1 MPRLRLWWDSLL
13 YTLWF
18 VPTLMMIGGALL
30 AVLLVMTSGR
40 IDDEFLARWPRV
52 FGADAGSSRDML
64 ATIAGSIITVAGVT
78 FSITMITVTQAST
91 QYTPRILRNF
101 MRDRPSQVTLGGLA
115 GVFTYCLV
123 VLRTIRGGDASM
135 FVPALAVLTGFVLA
149 GASVALLIYFVHHT
163 ASSLQASSIIH
174 RVAEDTNRA
183 IDRLFPSEVGEP
195 AAPREAPAAAHLL
208 ETFAWTPVAS
218 PVSGYV
224 QSLDAGALLEAAGQ
238 AGRIIRVERTIGQ
251 FVIAGGALASV
262 TTRAVAPAGR
272 DEARIRSAFGIGMFR
287 TVEQDPDYG
296 VHQLSDI
303 AVKALSPSINDPTT
317 ALTCIDYLAA
327 ALARAAT
334 RRGETP
340 WRELN
345 GELRVIVEGPTF
357 RSLLDT
363 AFDEVRRY
371 GAGNAAVL
379 LRLLD
384 ALASLE
390 RRTADP
396 ERRRHLHRHVELVAE
411 VAERCLAAPSDRGG
425 VGMHAAELRARFA

>member
-1 MPRLRLWWDSLL
+1 MSRLRLWWDSLL

-18 VPTLMMIGGALL
+18 VPSLMMVGGALL
-30 AVLLVMTSGR
+30 AVGMVIASGHV
-40 IDDEFLARWPRV
+40 DDEVLARWPRV

-123 VLRTIRGGDASM
+123 VLRTIRGGEESM
-135 FVPALAVLTGFVLA
+135 FVPALAVLTGFILA
-149 GASVALLIYFVHHT
+149 AASVGLLIYFVHHT
-163 ASSLQASSIIH
+163 ASSLQASSIIN
-174 RVAEDTNRA
+174 RVADDTNKA
-183 IDRLFPSEVGEP
+183 IDRLFPSEVGDA
-195 AAPREAPAAAHLL
+195 AAPHAVPAAAHLL
-208 ETFAWTPVAS
+208 ETYTWRPVTSA
-218 PVSGYV
+218 VSGYV
-224 QSLDAGALLEAAGQ
+224 QSLDAGALLGAAADSDGL
-238 AGRIIRVERTIGQ
+238 IRVERAIGQ
-251 FVIAGGALASV
+251 FVIEGGTLASV
-262 TTRAVAPAGR
+262 TTRTGDPVEV
-272 DEARIRSAFGIGMFR
+272 DEDRIRSAFGIGTFR

-296 VHQLSDI
+296 VHQLADI

-327 ALARAAT
+327 ALARAAA
-334 RRGETP
+334 RRGESP
-340 WRELN
+340 WRQQD
-345 GELRVIVEGPTF
+345 GELRVIVHGPTF

-371 GAGNAAVL
+371 GEGNAAVL
-379 LRLLD
+379 LRMLD

-390 RRTADP
+390 RRTAGAD
-396 ERRRHLHRHVELVAE
+396 RRRHLLQHVDLVAE
-411 VAERCLAAPSDRGG
+411 AADRRLAAPGDRGG
-425 VGMHAAELRARFA
+425 VGLRAAELRSRLA

>member
-1 MPRLRLWWDSLL
+1 MTRFRRWWDSLL

-18 VPTLMMIGGALL
+18 VPALMMIGGALL
-30 AVLLVMTSGR
+30 AVALVMTSGYV
-40 IDDEFLARWPRV
+40 DHEVLARWPRV

-123 VLRTIRGGDASM
+123 VLRTIRGGDDSM
-135 FVPALAVLTGFVLA
+135 FVPALAVLTGFILA
-149 GASVALLIYFVHHT
+149 GASVGLLIYFVHHT
-163 ASSLQASSIIH
+163 ASSLQASSIIS
-174 RVAEDTNRA
+174 RVADDTNKA
-183 IDRLFPSEVGEP
+183 IDRLFPSEVGDD
-195 AAPREAPAAAHLL
+195 AAPHVEPAAAHLL
-208 ETFAWTPVAS
+208 DAHAWAPVAARA
-218 PVSGYV
+218 SGYV
-224 QSLDAGALLEAAGQ
+224 QSLDADVLLATAAEADA
-238 AGRIIRVERTIGQ
+238 IIRVDRPIGA
-251 FVIAGGALASV
+251 FVIEGGTLASV
-262 TTRAVAPAGR
+262 TGRSGGPAPIG
-272 DEARIRSAFGIGMFR
+272 EERIRSAFGIGTFR

-317 ALTCIDYLAA
+317 ALTCVDYLAA
-327 ALARAAT
+327 ALARAAA
-334 RRGETP
+334 RRGESP
-340 WRELN
+340 WREQD
-345 GELRVIVEGPTF
+345 GELRVVVVGPTF

-371 GAGNAAVL
+371 SAGNAALL

-384 ALASLE
+384 GLASLE
-390 RRTADP
+390 RRTTDP
-396 ERRRHLHRHVELVAE
+396 DRRRDLLQHVELVAE
-411 VAERCLAAPSDRGG
+411 VAERSLAAPSDRGG
-425 VGMHAAELRARFA
+425 VGLHAAELRDRLA

>member
-18 VPTLMMIGGALL
+18 VPALMMVGGALL
-30 AVLLVMTSGR
+30 AVALVMTS
-40 IDDEFLARWPRV
+40 DHVDHEVLARWPRV

-123 VLRTIRGGDASM
+123 VLRTIRGGDESM
-135 FVPALAVLTGFVLA
+135 FVPALAVLMGFILA
-149 GASVALLIYFVHHT
+149 AASVGLLIYFVHHT
-163 ASSLQASSIIH
+163 ASSLQASSIIS
-174 RVAEDTNRA
+174 RVADDTNKA

-195 AAPREAPAAAHLL
+195 AQPHAAPAAAHLL
-208 ETFAWTPVAS
+208 EAYAWTPVTS
-218 PVSGYV
+218 PASGYV
-224 QSLDAGALLEAAGQ
+224 QSLDAGALLDAAARADGLV
-238 AGRIIRVERTIGQ
+238 RVERAIGQ
-251 FVIAGGALASV
+251 FVIEGGTLASV
-262 TTRAVAPAGR
+262 TTRTGEPAR
-272 DEARIRSAFGIGMFR
+272 PDERAIRSAFGIGNFR

-317 ALTCIDYLAA
+317 ALTCIDFLAA
-327 ALARAAT
+327 ALARAAA
-334 RRGETP
+334 RRGESP
-340 WRELN
+340 WRERD
-345 GELRVIVEGPTF
+345 GELRVVVHGPTF

-396 ERRRHLHRHVELVAE
+396 DRRRHLLQHVELVAE
-411 VAERCLAAPSDRGG
+411 VADRSLDAPSDRGG
-425 VGMHAAELRARFA
+425 VALHAAELRGRLA